1 MRTFARQAPYTRGMD
16 AVDDLKEIFDEI
28 SQEYEASAVFGR
40 KTPAEAIQDA
50 ASRARAI
57 AEWNR

>member
-1 MRTFARQAPYTRGMD
+1 MD
-16 AVDDLKEIFDEI
+16 AVPDLKEIFDAI

-40 KTPAEAIQDA
+40 KTPAEAIHAA
-50 ASRARAI
+50 ASRAHAI